1 MGIIDI
7 YDNTDVDRTHGI
19 KKIVNLISND
29 WGVDLKSSKTLDMF
43 AGDGSF
49 CTDILLSLVSKN
61 SVCWDID
68 PLKLEKIKLKYNIK
82 TISGDVINSIKN
94 NKDKFGGRK

>member
-29 WGVDLKSSKTLDMF
+29 WGVDLKSSKICF
-43 AGDGSF
+43 IG
-49 CTDILLSLVSKN
+49 I
-61 SVCWDID
+61 
-68 PLKLEKIKLKYNIK
+68 
-82 TISGDVINSIKN
+82 
-94 NKDKFGGRK
+94 